1 MLNTDVAFEVG
12 QWQTYELALL
22 LTAGAIVLFW
32 LGVSLFKRRGIGS
45 WIVVLSL
52 SSGLI
57 TLCFFSRTDAMVLQQ
72 ILLQGQKI
80 EVVNGE
86 LNYGEYHF
94 PYMAKHEI
102 DYREIHLDKRTIKL
116 YHSGH
121 LPSARCYRG
130 FYSHNLINANSS
142 VRLYIHWFDSPYQY
156 RQQDYILR
164 APCILKIEQL
174 HDKARVAVASN

>member
-22 LTAGAIVLFW
+22 LSAVGLVLFW
-32 LGVSLFKRRGIGS
+32 LGISLFKRRGVGS
-45 WIVVLSL
+45 WVVVLSL

-57 TLCFFSRTDAMVLQQ
+57 TLCYFSRSDAMALQQ
-72 ILLQGQKI
+72 LLLQGQQI

-94 PYMAKHEI
+94 PYLAKHEI

-121 LPSARCYRG
+121 LPSTRCYRG
-130 FYSHNLINANSS
+130 LYSHNRLNTHSN
-142 VRLYIHWFDSPYQY
+142 VRLYIHWFDTPYKY
-156 RQQDYILR
+156 RQQDYTLR
-164 APCILKIEQL
+164 APCILKVEQL
-174 HDKARVAVASN
+174 HDEARLTVASN